1 MKRLVALLL
10 LLLPAALFAQSPA
23 APASPRTRETAL
35 LRGFGLNDAQIAQVF
50 DIQDRTRTTVRQD
63 AVQLRL
69 LRAQMDKALLP
80 AAPSMQDVNGF
91 ITQMS
96 QTRADMMKALVGA
109 RVQLRQIIG
118 DDNFPVYARF
128 IVHRFGRGGRGG
140 FGAGEP
146 RGGMMGRDGGMMGQ
160 DGAMMGRSN
169 QDGGQAD

>member
-118 DDNFPVYARF
+118 DDNYPAYSRF
-128 IVHRFGRGGRGG
+128 IRGELARDGRRLPMRRPGEGPMNGTGGTMD
-140 FGAGEP
+140 GAGP
-146 RGGMMGRDGGMMGQ
+146 RGGVSGPGGWM
-160 DGAMMGRSN
+160 
-169 QDGGQAD
+169 